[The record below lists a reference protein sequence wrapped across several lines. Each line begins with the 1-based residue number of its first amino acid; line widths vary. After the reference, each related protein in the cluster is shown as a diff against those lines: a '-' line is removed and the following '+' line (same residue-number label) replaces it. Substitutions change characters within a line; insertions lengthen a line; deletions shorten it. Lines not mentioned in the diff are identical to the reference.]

1 MTGPL
6 HTFCLMT
13 KETLIPTTR
22 NEGPRPPQDGV
33 NVLKSTP
40 QAGLSGDR
48 QGTSRWRDY
57 FLGEIGP
64 LPD

>member
-1 MTGPL
+1 
-6 HTFCLMT
+6 MT

-22 NEGPRPPQDGV
+22 NEEPRLPQDGV